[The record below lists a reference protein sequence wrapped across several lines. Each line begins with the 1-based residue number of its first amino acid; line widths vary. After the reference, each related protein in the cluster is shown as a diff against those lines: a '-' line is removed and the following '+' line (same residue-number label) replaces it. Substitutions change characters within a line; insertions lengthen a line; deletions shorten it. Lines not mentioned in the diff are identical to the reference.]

1 MGAEARCE
9 VRWGR
14 QHSEGKA
21 LLESNEL
28 RFSGTFRLVIPF
40 REITKLAVKD
50 GELAV
55 TFTGG
60 TARFA
65 LGAAA
70 PKWAD
75 KIRNPKT
82 LLDKLGV
89 KPGQNVVAIR
99 IGDESFLSDLAKV
112 VEHVGRRPGHDA
124 DLIFFGLETKEELAR
139 LLALREALAP
149 AGAIW
154 AVWTK
159 GRPELKEDH
168 IRAAAIKAG
177 LVDVKVAAFS
187 PTLSALKLVIPK
199 ARR

>member
-1 MGAEARCE
+1 MGGEARCE

-14 QHSEGKA
+14 QRSEGKA
-21 LLESNEL
+21 LLESSEL
-28 RFSGTFRLVIPF
+28 RFNGTFKLVIPF
-40 REITKLAVKD
+40 REITKLSTKD

-55 TFTGG
+55 TFAGG

-70 PKWAD
+70 TKWAD
-75 KIRNPKT
+75 KIRNPKS

-89 KPGQNVVAIR
+89 KRGQDVVV
-99 IGDESFLSDLAKV
+99 IGIDDESFLRDLAKA
-112 VEHVGRRPGHDA
+112 VEDVRSRPGHDA
-124 DLIFFGLETKEELAR
+124 DLIFFGLEEKEELAR

-154 AVWTK
+154 AVWPK
-159 GRPELKEDH
+159 GRAELKEDH
-168 IRAAAIKAG
+168 IRAAAIRAG

-187 PTLSALKLVIPK
+187 ATLSALKLVIPK

>member
-1 MGAEARCE
+1 MGNEARCE

-14 QHSEGKA
+14 KRSEGKA
-21 LLESNEL
+21 LLESSEL
-28 RFSGTFRLVIPF
+28 RFSGEFKLVIPF
-40 REITKLAVKD
+40 REITKLAAKD
-50 GELAV
+50 GELSV
-55 TFTGG
+55 TFAGG

-70 PKWAD
+70 AKWAE

-89 KPGQNVVAIR
+89 KPGQTAVV
-99 IGDESFLSDLAKV
+99 IGIADESFLRDVSRV
-112 VEHVGRRPGHDA
+112 VETVRSRPGQDA
-124 DLIFFGLETKEELAR
+124 DLIFFGLANASELSR
-139 LLALREALAP
+139 LLAMREALVP

-154 AVWTK
+154 AMWPK

-168 IRAAAIKAG
+168 IRAAAIRAG

-187 PTLSALKLVIPK
+187 ATHSALKLVIPK